1 MILRILYA
9 LIRRQIFQYPSYV
22 ELQEHRQRVERAEE
36 LGVDVSTRFAS
47 MTFDVRDLWKLYR
60 HVKPIKRNEM
70 HKAKS
75 ASNISDVNQEVKP
88 PDEDGR
94 HLLDLKS
101 DILHTLNL
109 IADFHER
116 VIKSAQLIDVRS
128 YADCSPN
135 SLFIWRDPVSS
146 RSCCGVI
153 FFLFL
158 LTYFMPVQYLV
169 KLLYFSFGLV
179 FWHVVPIIE
188 ALPPADRARFV
199 VNLPIFVHVLM
210 STRFPVPLASVP
222 TDAEF
227 AMQLISKRVADGNEL
242 RPAPTSRRSFEHSER
257 GMHAGTSNDVQQTD
271 IGNRFQTDNRIDWN
285 KWGSRIATGK
295 TWIHRKKQLVMAK
308 EVLFWSCDYREEY
321 TKVVLQDT
329 AQPSLSAAGMLHCTS
344 LVFHLI
350 G

>member
-1 MILRILYA
+1 M
-9 LIRRQIFQYPSYV
+9 S
-22 ELQEHRQRVERAEE
+22 
-36 LGVDVSTRFAS
+36 
-47 MTFDVRDLWKLYR
+47 FDVRDLWKLYR

-75 ASNISDVNQEVKP
+75 ASNIPDVNQGIEP
-88 PDEDGR
+88 SDEDGK
-94 HLLDLKS
+94 HLLDVKS

-116 VIKSAQLIDVRS
+116 IIKSAQLIIVRS

-135 SLFIWRDPVSS
+135 SLFIWRDTISS

-158 LTYFMPVQYLV
+158 LSYFMPVQYLS
-169 KLLYFSFGLV
+169 KLLYFFFGLV
-179 FWHVVPIIE
+179 FWHVVPIIQ

-199 VNLPIFVHVLM
+199 ANFQILSRVLT
-210 STRFPVPLASVP
+210 STRLPVPLASVP

-242 RPAPTSRRSFEHSER
+242 RPAPTSRRSFERSER
-257 GMHAGTSNDVQQTD
+257 GMHVGTSNDVQHTD
-271 IGNRFQTDNRIDWN
+271 IGNRIQADNRIDWT

-295 TWIHRKKQLVMAK
+295 TWIHRKKQLVTAK
-308 EVLFWSCDYREEY
+308 EVLFLSCDYREEY
-321 TKVVLQDT
+321 
-329 AQPSLSAAGMLHCTS
+329 A
-344 LVFHLI
+344 
-350 G
+350 